1 MGLRKRQYTL
11 FYSWQSDDSK
21 GRKLLEAA
29 LQKSVEALK
38 ENEGIELTVDHS
50 TLGES
55 GMPSIDQTILRKIDA
70 CDIFLADITP
80 VCNYQHT
87 LGNGQTVTK
96 EVPNP
101 NVLVE
106 LGYAMSA
113 LGVGY
118 VITVAHQG
126 TWIPGNLPFDIN
138 HRSIYTF
145 TSSSCDLTSHIL
157 EVIAYIK
164 KNGRHRHLDKP
175 YPVYLFEKWATMLI
189 PERKPKRAE
198 VCYEESTVLFR
209 RRMAHAF
216 PGCRGLV
223 EIKSPIAIYRH
234 LSKLLEEPLH
244 YDKAIVGTTD
254 PVWWFRGGS
263 ALDINSFRW
272 LGGRRFLIGWDELK
286 IRRIVAYVENGRYY
300 ANYVYVE
307 ADPLKPTGLYKE
319 HTPERIA
326 EWKKDLG
333 GYFDEE
339 YAIYKPYWFYRKKI
353 TKQEEDDGATK
364 VFSRL
369 VRMKRNHIDTRCR
382 FLTDYNYIIAA
393 KGSSFNC
400 NEFNRTSGQYF
411 AGLLDGSVTI
421 DEFNEYLMK
430 FPKREWE
437 L

>member
-1 MGLRKRQYTL
+1 MGLRKKQYTL
-11 FYSWQSDDSK
+11 FYSWQSEDSK

-29 LQKSVEALK
+29 LQKSVETLK
-38 ENEGIELTVDHS
+38 DDEGIELTVDHS

-126 TWIPGNLPFDIN
+126 TWVPNNLPFDIN

-145 TSSSCDLTSHIL
+145 SSSSCDLTSQIL
-157 EVIAYIK
+157 EVIAFIK
-164 KNGRHRHLDKP
+164 KNGSHRHLDKP
-175 YPVYLFEKWATMLI
+175 YPVYLFEKWAAKLI
-189 PERKPKRAE
+189 PEKKPTSPV
-198 VCYEESTVLFR
+198 VCYDESTVLFR
-209 RRMAHAF
+209 KRIANAF
-216 PGCRGLV
+216 PGGRGLV

-234 LSKLLEEPLH
+234 LSKLLEKPLR
-244 YDKAIVGTTD
+244 YDKAEFGVTD
-254 PVWWFRGGS
+254 PIWWFRGGS

-286 IRRIVAYVENGRYY
+286 IKRIVAYVENGRYY
-300 ANYVYVE
+300 SNYVYIE

-319 HTPERIA
+319 HTPENVER
-326 EWKKDLG
+326 WKKDLG

-339 YAIYKPYWFYRKKI
+339 YAVYKPYWFYRKKI

-364 VFSRL
+364 VFGRL

-382 FLTDYNYIIAA
+382 YLTKYNYIIAA
-393 KGSSFNC
+393 KGSTFNC
-400 NEFNRTSGQYF
+400 NEFNRTSGLYF
-411 AGLLDGSVTI
+411 AGLLDGSVTM